1 MSASSKTS
9 LESRGRGNGR
19 SQPDQM
25 EQDEGERFHCEDTQS
40 AGPRIKSRPNSR
52 TGVPSL
58 STNSVWSGST
68 PSSVSLHTMWASGII
83 GSGILEEDGTG
94 ALIIPPDHA
103 PQRQIHSPSQPASPL
118 PRQQQPYICLFH
130 ILDCHDTFEDSEQ
143 WKTHVLSH
151 FRTHEPPDTARCPLC
166 PAEQFSSTPQQRAWD
181 LMLEHVDVTHYQ
193 QGQTLAGSR
202 PDFELMRYLYNLR
215 VISVDQFKAMQ
226 LSPQPSSPAYHRR
239 QDPVRASVGSSDE
252 PYCVPYSRR
261 REDRMR
267 GQRRGVNV
275 P

>member
-1 MSASSKTS
+1 MERDENASSNCTDAQVVAP
-9 LESRGRGNGR
+9 RTTQR
-19 SQPDQM
+19 PD
-25 EQDEGERFHCEDTQS
+25 S
-40 AGPRIKSRPNSR
+40 AAA
-52 TGVPSL
+52 VPSL
-58 STNSVWSGST
+58 STDSASSGSR
-68 PSSVSLHTMWASGII
+68 SSSLSLHTMWASGII

-94 ALIIPPDHA
+94 ALVIPTNRA
-103 PQRQIHSPSQPASPL
+103 PQLHIESQSHTPSPSSSPL
-118 PRQQQPYICLFH
+118 SLQQQHYICLFH
-130 ILDCHDTFEDSEQ
+130 ILDCHETFDDVEQ

-166 PAEQFSSTPQQRAWD
+166 PAERFISTPHQRAWD
-181 LMLEHVDVTHYQ
+181 IMLEHVDISHYQ

-215 VISVDQFKAMQ
+215 VISVDQFKVLQ
-226 LSPQPSSPAYHRR
+226 LAPPPSSPAYHRR
-239 QDPVRASVGSSDE
+239 QVPVRASVGSSDE

-267 GQRRGVNV
+267 GQRRGVNI

>member
-1 MSASSKTS
+1 MSASNIS
-9 LESRGRGNGR
+9 LEPRGRGIRR
-19 SQPDQM
+19 SQSDRM
-25 EQDEGERFHCEDTQS
+25 EQDESERYQYAITQDD
-40 AGPRIKSRPNSR
+40 APRIKSRAGLR
-52 TGVPSL
+52 AAVPSL
-58 STNSVWSGST
+58 STDSAYSGST
-68 PSSVSLHTMWASGII
+68 PSSMSLHTMWASGII
-83 GSGILEEDGTG
+83 GSGILEEDDTG
-94 ALIIPPDHA
+94 ALIVPPDHVL
-103 PQRQIHSPSQPASPL
+103 QRQMQPASPPL
-118 PRQQQPYICLFH
+118 SPISLQQQLYPCLFH
-130 ILDCHDTFEDSEQ
+130 ILDCHDTFDDCEQ
-143 WKTHVLSH
+143 WKIHILSH

-166 PAEQFSSTPQQRAWD
+166 PAERFDSNSQQRAWD
-181 LMLEHVDVTHYQ
+181 LMLEHVDVAHYQ
-193 QGQTLAGSR
+193 QGQSLAGSR

-239 QDPVRASVGSSDE
+239 QDPVRARVGSSDE

>member
-1 MSASSKTS
+1 
-9 LESRGRGNGR
+9 
-19 SQPDQM
+19 M
-25 EQDEGERFHCEDTQS
+25 EQDES
-40 AGPRIKSRPNSR
+40 ARSCCADAQGVGRRTEPRLDS
-52 TGVPSL
+52 TAAVPSL
-58 STNSVWSGST
+58 STDSASSGST
-68 PSSVSLHTMWASGII
+68 PSSLSLHTMWASGII

-94 ALIIPPDHA
+94 ALVVPPSHA
-103 PQRQIHSPSQPASPL
+103 LQRHVPSPPPSPPPL
-118 PRQQQPYICLFH
+118 SHQQQLYICLFH
-130 ILDCHDTFEDSEQ
+130 ILDCHDTFNDPEQ

-166 PAEQFSSTPQQRAWD
+166 PAERFSSTPHQRAWD
-181 LMLEHVDVTHYQ
+181 LLLEHVDVAHYQ

-215 VISVDQFKAMQ
+215 VISVDQFKVMQ
-226 LSPQPSSPAYHRR
+226 LAPQPSSPGYHRR
-239 QDPVRASVGSSDE
+239 QEPVRASVGSSDE
-252 PYCVPYSRR
+252 PYCVPYNRR